1 MKDRIMSKADKELLS
16 NMNYLRKIALE
27 QIRQWRLGY
36 RGNAVTARKA
46 LVEIRQVKREYQLI

>member
-1 MKDRIMSKADKELLS
+1 MSKADKELLA
-16 NMNYLRKIALE
+16 NMNAMRSMALE

-46 LVEIRQVKREYQLI
+46 LVQIRQVKREYELV